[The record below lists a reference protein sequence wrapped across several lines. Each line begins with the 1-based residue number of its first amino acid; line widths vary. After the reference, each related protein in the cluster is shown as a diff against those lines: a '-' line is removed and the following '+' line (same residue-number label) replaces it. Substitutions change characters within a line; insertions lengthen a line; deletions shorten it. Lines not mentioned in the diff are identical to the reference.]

1 MSDELSESI
10 KNMIECD
17 KAIISKLNSILYDV
31 NEFHRSCNAARTVG
45 TTVNVLSTTATVTGI
60 FLAPVTAG
68 LSFGLTAAGIAGSIG
83 GTLTNIT
90 TDIVD
95 SSYTKKYMKSLKQ
108 LAGDHDAELRRFQ
121 KIMANL
127 KEIIDLIKEKD
138 GIDEDTAIKAT
149 LQASLFKIINIG
161 ASFKTAMAA
170 REAIKAANVLST
182 IKSTGAVWSRSVG
195 NGFITQSFKISSFGK
210 PVADFTNAEMTGL
223 AALLK
228 NPKLASAG
236 SVAGNLAKGVLGA
249 AQIGLTVYEVKTL
262 IDSWN
267 SDRPKN

>member
-1 MSDELSESI
+1 
-10 KNMIECD
+10 
-17 KAIISKLNSILYDV
+17 
-31 NEFHRSCNAARTVG
+31 
-45 TTVNVLSTTATVTGI
+45 VTGI

-149 LQASLFKIINIG
+149 LPVSLK
-161 ASFKTAMAA
+161 
-170 REAIKAANVLST
+170 
-182 IKSTGAVWSRSVG
+182 
-195 NGFITQSFKISSFGK
+195 
-210 PVADFTNAEMTGL
+210 
-223 AALLK
+223 
-228 NPKLASAG
+228 
-236 SVAGNLAKGVLGA
+236 
-249 AQIGLTVYEVKTL
+249 
-262 IDSWN
+262 
-267 SDRPKN
+267 